1 MFLTPSGEPFFGGT
15 YFPKVG
21 RDGLLSFTF
30 ILQKVTET
38 WRDKRADIIRQN
50 TEVLNILSNL
60 DKHTRSEE
68 TLNEKP
74 ILQATMAL
82 NDMTDRNLGG
92 FKGAPNFPI
101 RWKHFLFWP
110 KALARKTKIYW
121 RGFAKRLKKWRPAA
135 FMTTSAAGFFAIA

>member
-60 DKHTRSEE
+60 DKHKTHPQR
-68 TLNEKP
+68 
-74 ILQATMAL
+74 
-82 NDMTDRNLGG
+82 RNI
-92 FKGAPNFPI
+92 K
-101 RWKHFLFWP
+101 
-110 KALARKTKIYW
+110 RKTDFTSNHGIERYD
-121 RGFAKRLKKWRPAA
+121 RP
-135 FMTTSAAGFFAIA
+135 